1 MSIPLI
7 SGIQGLRDAVADL
20 RRAGKTVGL
29 VPTMGALH
37 AGHGRLI
44 ETARAE
50 CGAVVVSVF
59 VNPIQFDRPDDYERY
74 PRTLPSDVS
83 FAEACGA
90 DLVFAPGIAE
100 MYPRRQRAFV
110 DLEVLTEHLCGRF
123 RPGHFRGVATV
134 VAKLLN
140 IVQPDRAYF
149 GEKDAQQLAAIR
161 RMVADLDLPVTIVGV
176 PTVREADGLALSSR
190 NRLLSS
196 DERAVAPL
204 LYRALQ
210 AAASAIACGESDP
223 EKAKLSGLAVFEREP
238 RIQVE
243 YFEIVDPEEL
253 QPVAEIAGP
262 VLIAAAAWL
271 GTTRLIDNVMARP
284 RSERTCKR
292 GTDGSKMVP

>member
-1 MSIPLI
+1 
-7 SGIQGLRDAVADL
+7 
-20 RRAGKTVGL
+20 
-29 VPTMGALH
+29 
-37 AGHGRLI
+37 
-44 ETARAE
+44 
-50 CGAVVVSVF
+50 
-59 VNPIQFDRPDDYERY
+59 
-74 PRTLPSDVS
+74 
-83 FAEACGA
+83 
-90 DLVFAPGIAE
+90 
-100 MYPRRQRAFV
+100 
-110 DLEVLTEHLCGRF
+110 
-123 RPGHFRGVATV
+123 
-134 VAKLLN
+134 
-140 IVQPDRAYF
+140 
-149 GEKDAQQLAAIR
+149 
-161 RMVADLDLPVTIVGV
+161 MVADLDLPVTIVGV

-284 RSERTCKR
+284 RSAQT
-292 GTDGSKMVP
+292 